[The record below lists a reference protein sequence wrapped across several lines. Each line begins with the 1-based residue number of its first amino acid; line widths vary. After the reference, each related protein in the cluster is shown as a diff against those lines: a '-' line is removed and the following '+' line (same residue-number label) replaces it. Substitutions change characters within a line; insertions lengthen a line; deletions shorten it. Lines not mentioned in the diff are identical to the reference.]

1 MKKLYLSF
9 MLLVLLLAGCQPTIT
24 KEEFA
29 PNMYKKHPV
38 SILVLPP
45 INKSTAAEA
54 KEYYLTTV
62 TEPLAEAGY
71 YVYPVEMVSEILKE
85 EGLFDTETMKN
96 VPMSK
101 FKEFFGADAVLFVT
115 IKEWN
120 TSYLITSGSVTVK
133 LSCEL
138 KSTLNGE
145 TLWFYDDKVT
155 VNTTAGN
162 NSGGGLAGLLIQVVA
177 TAIQTATQDYVPI
190 ARQVNQ
196 NIMLAM
202 PAGKYNPGYNQDQL
216 VKITKKQKDD

>member
-1 MKKLYLSF
+1 MKKIYLPLF
-9 MLLVLLLAGCQPTIT
+9 LIGLLLTGCAPKIT
-24 KEEFA
+24 KQEFA
-29 PNMYKKHPV
+29 PNMYKTHPV

-45 INKSTAAEA
+45 INNSTAAEA
-54 KEYYLTTV
+54 KEYYLTTI

-101 FKEFFGADAVLFVT
+101 FRDFFGADAVLFVK
-115 IKEWN
+115 IEEWN
-120 TSYLITSGSVTVK
+120 TSYFITSGSVTVK
-133 LSCEL
+133 LACEL
-138 KSTLNGE
+138 KSTTTGE

-155 VNTTAGN
+155 INTSASGG
-162 NSGGGLAGLLIQVVA
+162 GGGLAGLIVQAVA

-202 PAGKYNPGYNQDQL
+202 PAGKYNPNYNQDML
-216 VKITKKQKDD
+216 VKIAKKEKTK

>member
-1 MKKLYLSF
+1 MKKLYLSLI
-9 MLLVLLLAGCQPTIT
+9 LLGLLLAGCTPTIT

-29 PNMYKKHPV
+29 PNMYKNHPV

-45 INKSTAAEA
+45 INNSTAAEA

-71 YVYPVEMVSEILKE
+71 YVYPIEMVSEILKE
-85 EGLFDTETMKN
+85 EGLFDTETMRN

-101 FKEFFGADAVLFVT
+101 FKDFFGADAVLFVK
-115 IKEWN
+115 IEEWN
-120 TSYLITSGSVTVK
+120 TSYFITSGSVTVK
-133 LSCEL
+133 LACEL
-138 KSTLNGE
+138 KSTTNGE

-155 VNTTAGN
+155 VNTSAS
-162 NSGGGLAGLLIQVVA
+162 SGGGGGLGLLFQVVA

-202 PAGKYNPGYNQDQL
+202 PAGKYNSNFNQDML
-216 VKITKKQKDD
+216 TKIAKKQKEK